1 MQDAL
6 CGGHDNAKPAREEPE
21 DHASCHA
28 VVGSKFCPL
37 GQFCIC
43 LGNRHKSMQNEELAM
58 ESSGNSAIVLA
69 LQAKFQL
76 EEVDRLTCIS

>member
-1 MQDAL
+1 MQ
-6 CGGHDNAKPAREEPE
+6 
-21 DHASCHA
+21 A
-28 VVGSKFCPL
+28 VVVGPRFCLL
-37 GQFCIC
+37 GLFCMF
-43 LGNRHKSMQNEELAM
+43 LRNKHKSMQNEELAV

>member
-1 MQDAL
+1 
-6 CGGHDNAKPAREEPE
+6 
-21 DHASCHA
+21 
-28 VVGSKFCPL
+28 
-37 GQFCIC
+37 